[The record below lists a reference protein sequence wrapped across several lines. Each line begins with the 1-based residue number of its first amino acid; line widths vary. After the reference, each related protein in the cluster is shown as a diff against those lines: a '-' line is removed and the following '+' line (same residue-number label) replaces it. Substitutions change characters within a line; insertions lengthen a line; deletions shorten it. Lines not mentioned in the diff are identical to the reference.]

1 MKKTIIIAEAGV
13 NHNGDIN
20 LAKKLIELAAKAG
33 ADYVKFQSFIA
44 KDCVCA
50 HTKKA
55 QYQINNTQNNEESQ
69 LEMIEKLELD
79 KKAHEILIAHCK
91 KHNIKFL
98 STPFDLASIELLSDF
113 NLDFFKIPSGEITNF
128 IYLKKIAKLNKKIIL
143 STGMSSL
150 GEIEEA
156 INVLVKYG
164 TKRKNIKLLHCN
176 SAYPTPFE
184 DVNLKA
190 MQTLKDAF
198 KLDVGYSDH
207 TLGIHI
213 SLAAVALGACVIEK
227 HFTLD
232 KNMQGPDHLASL
244 DPQELY
250 ALCKNIRELELSFGD
265 GIKKASKSEKSN
277 LKIVRKFLVAN
288 KDIKKGER
296 FNEENLCAKR
306 SGGGICAMKY
316 EKYINKIAK
325 KNYKKDEIINE

>member
-55 QYQINNTQNNEESQ
+55 QYQINNTQNNKESQ

-143 STGMSSL
+143 STGMSNL

-190 MQTLKDAF
+190 MQTIKDTF

-296 FNEENLCAKR
+296 FNEENLRAKR